1 MENLVPLG
9 TGNSR
14 FMKSNISPSTTLAQ
28 LISMLNNGTFPYDV
42 GTINPAGISQQGT
55 PLNKDTLLK
64 DATAGLYGLG
74 SDAVP
79 DDVFNDIYSRLIMIA
94 QDKARL
100 IVTVKDASGA
110 PIPNTL
116 ISGLQDESGSSG
128 VLTNENGVAT
138 GYADEGTANISVS
151 GFADLVDKSV
161 SQAVQKGITYNIDLS
176 VETRNFLKIT
186 SSGNYKFSGRITR
199 VDVTVVGG
207 GAGGNGGYCRSGSS
221 SGDRASVGGG
231 GGYCVVQENVDFSPN
246 TLYGAVIGAGGRG
259 GTGNAYDKFDSEFY
273 GENGGSS
280 SFLGV
285 TANGGSHGTQTS
297 GGAGNG
303 RGGNVTGS
311 AHDTGGNGVA
321 GSVYGYSS
329 FTETVLYGGGGGA
342 GYGGKGGADFG
353 GDGATSWNSPP
364 TTVQANTGGGGGG
377 GLGDGGRDD
386 ATNGGDGGSG
396 VIALRMHT
404 AA

>member
-28 LISMLNNGTFPYDV
+28 LIQMLNNGTFPYDV

-74 SDAVP
+74 EDAVP

-128 VLTNENGVAT
+128 VLTNENGVAI

-151 GFADLVDKSV
+151 GFADLVDKTV
-161 SQAVQKGITYNIDLS
+161 NQAVQKGITYNIDLS
-176 VETRNFLKIT
+176 GIETRNFLKIT

-207 GAGGNGGYCRSGSS
+207 GGGGSGCSPSVGGS
-221 SGDRASVGGG
+221 GGG
-231 GGYCVVQENVDFSPN
+231 GGDCVVQNDVSFLPN
-246 TLYGAVIGAGGRG
+246 TSYQAVIGSGGAAGQEGIR
-259 GTGNAYDKFDSEFY
+259 TEDSERY
-273 GENGGSS
+273 GGNGGSS
-280 SFLGV
+280 SFLNIS
-285 TANGGSHGTQTS
+285 ANGGSGGQNA

-303 RGGNVTGS
+303 RGGSVSAYGS
-311 AHDTGGNGVA
+311 NPDGAD
-321 GSVYGYSS
+321 GSTYGFSS
-329 FTETVLYGGGGGA
+329 FTETVRYGGGGGA
-342 GYGGKGGADFG
+342 GRNMSNRSGSGGSDYGADG
-353 GDGATSWNSPP
+353 GQSGGQRGNNAS
-364 TTVQANTGGGGGG
+364 ANTGGGGGG
-377 GLGDGGRDD
+377 GGYGGSDE
-386 ATNGGDGGSG
+386 TSIGGAGGSG

>member
-1 MENLVPLG
+1 MSLSEQ
-9 TGNSR
+9 TSR
-14 FMKSNISPSTTLAQ
+14 VANGGKNTLKAILEKMGATVPSTTKIDGYPALAAGVDS
-28 LISMLNNGTFPYDV
+28 LAIAEETKTKFGLDSTEDLDDLLNNM
-42 GTINPAGISQQGT
+42 
-55 PLNKDTLLK
+55 
-64 DATAGLYGLG
+64 
-74 SDAVP
+74 
-79 DDVFNDIYSRLIMIA
+79 YSRFSMIA
-94 QDKARL
+94 NNKALL

-116 ISGLQDESGSSG
+116 ISGLQDESGSNG

-353 GDGATSWNSPP
+353 GDGATSWDSPP

>member
-14 FMKSNISPSTTLAQ
+14 FMKSNISPSMTLAQ
-28 LISMLNNGTFPYDV
+28 LIQMLNNGTFPYDV

-79 DDVFNDIYSRLIMIA
+79 DDVFNDIYRRLIMIA

-116 ISGLQDESGSSG
+116 ISGLQDESGSNG

-151 GFADLVDKSV
+151 GFADLVDKTV
-161 SQAVQKGITYNIDLS
+161 NQAVQKGITYNIDLS
-176 VETRNFLKIT
+176 GIETRNFLKIT

-207 GAGGNGGYCRSGSS
+207 GGGGGYPNRTAAGG
-221 SGDRASVGGG
+221 GGG
-231 GGYCVVQENVDFSPN
+231 GGYCVVQEEVSFSPN
-246 TLYGAVIGAGGRG
+246 TEYPAIVGAGGEG
-259 GTGNAYDKFDSEFY
+259 ATTMNATA
-273 GENGGSS
+273 ENGGTS
-280 SFLGV
+280 SFLGIS
-285 TANGGSHGTQTS
+285 AEGGSGGSS
-297 GGAGNG
+297 GQSGAGNG
-303 RGGNVTGS
+303 RGGTTS
-311 AHDTGGNGVA
+311 SRNGVN
-321 GSVYGYSS
+321 GSVLGYSS
-329 FTETVLYGGGGGA
+329 FTETVRYGGGGGMGDGGTSSTRP
-342 GYGGKGGADFG
+342 GYGGEAYGAD
-353 GDGATSWNSPP
+353 GDTRRFSGYGDRNASP
-364 TTVQANTGGGGGG
+364 NTGGGGGG
-377 GLGDGGRDD
+377 GYSDD
-386 ATNGGDGGSG
+386 DNWSSGGDGGSG